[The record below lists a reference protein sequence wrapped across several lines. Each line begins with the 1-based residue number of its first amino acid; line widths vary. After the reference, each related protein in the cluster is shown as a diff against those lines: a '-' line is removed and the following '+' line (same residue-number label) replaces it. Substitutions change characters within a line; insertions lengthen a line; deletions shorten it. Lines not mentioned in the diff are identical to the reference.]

1 MTSCKKVRSF
11 KRNTKIVATL
21 GPASN
26 TVEMLE
32 KLMKAGVNICRINMS
47 HGIHSEKAQ
56 VIQNVRTASANLGR
70 EVGILL
76 DLQGPKIRV
85 DKLAEP
91 LDLKDGAEWYIGE
104 TKYQNHSPAYQGKF
118 IPTIYDRL
126 ASDCQV
132 GERVLFDDGNLVGEI
147 IGKEEHTVKIRV
159 DVGGMLK
166 SNKGINLPDTNVTVP
181 SFTAKDREDLAFGL
195 TQDIDFIAL
204 SFVRRA
210 QDIIDVKDMLKA
222 AGKDIPIISKIEKP
236 QALENIDEI
245 LAVTDG
251 IMVARGD
258 MAVEVGN
265 HLVPRIQKD
274 LIKRCNQV
282 GKPVITAT
290 QMLESMIEMPS
301 PTRAEASDVANAVW
315 DGTDA
320 VMLSAESAAGKYPV
334 KAVEMMDKIVE
345 EAEKTPAVKPFVRD
359 MKIDTITGAVMI
371 SASTIADKIHAKRI
385 LVVTETGY
393 STLEMMRFKP
403 AVPVLGVTRSVQ
415 AMRRM
420 CLYWGIRPFYVPYD
434 EQDLNIESKVVE
446 LAIDECDLT
455 SGDRIVIARGEGRF
469 FKSGSANTVRVE
481 IIE

>member
-26 TVEMLE
+26 TVEVLE
-32 KLMKAGVNICRINMS
+32 QLIKAGVNICRINMS

-85 DKLAEP
+85 DKLPEP
-91 LDLKDGAEWYIGE
+91 LELTDGSEWYIGE
-104 TKYQNHSPAYQGKF
+104 TKYQSELPKYSGHF

-147 IGKEEHTVKIRV
+147 IGKEDHTVKIRV
-159 DVGGMLK
+159 DVGGLLK

-181 SFTAKDREDLAFGL
+181 SFTAKDREDLAFGM

-210 QDIIDVKDMLKA
+210 QDIIDVKEMLKE

-245 LAVTDG
+245 LSVTDG

-274 LIKRCNQV
+274 LIKRCNQI

-290 QMLESMIEMPS
+290 QMLESMIEAPT
-301 PTRAEASDVANAVW
+301 PTRAEATDVANAVW

-320 VMLSAESAAGKYPV
+320 VMLSAETAAGRYPI
-334 KAVEMMDKIVE
+334 KTVEMMDKIVE
-345 EAEKTPAVKPFVRD
+345 EAEKTPAAKPLVRD
-359 MKIDTITGAVMI
+359 MKIETITGAVMI

-403 AVPVLGVTRSVQ
+403 AVPVLGVTRSIT

-420 CLYWGIRPFYVPYD
+420 CLYWGIRPFHVPYD
-434 EQDLNIESKVVE
+434 EQDTNIERKVVE
-446 LAIDECDLT
+446 LAIDECGLV

-469 FKSGSANTVRVE
+469 FKSGSANKVRVE
-481 IIE
+481 IID